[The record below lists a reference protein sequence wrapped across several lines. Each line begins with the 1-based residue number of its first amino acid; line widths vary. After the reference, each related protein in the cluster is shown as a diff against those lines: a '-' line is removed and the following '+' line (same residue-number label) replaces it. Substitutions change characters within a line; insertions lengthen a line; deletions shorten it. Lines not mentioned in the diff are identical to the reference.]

1 MNKSTCHICLQPL
14 GVSEGLFHASCCKKL
29 FGSSRPPV
37 FPYAWKELNELAEK
51 IVRQHVT
58 VPGVQPKLSM
68 HLERGG
74 SRQDSRLTL
83 VGLEGGYILKP
94 PVAEYPQMTELEHV
108 TMRMARCCGIATAEC
123 GLIPLDD
130 GQLAFIT
137 KRMDRDG
144 GNKLHMEDMCQLT
157 DRLTEQKYRGSMEQ
171 VGKAVLRYCDNSLFD
186 ALRLFEVAVFCF
198 LTGNSDMHLKNFSLF
213 YQLGGTVG
221 LSPAYDLLPTQLLL
235 PEDEEESALT
245 VNGRKKHLDRNDF
258 MRLSESLRL
267 TEKQASNT
275 FDRFAA
281 NLDAVLQTLGEGFCS
296 LEMKERYTAL
306 IQRRAESLGSSPLK
320 LG

>member
-1 MNKSTCHICLQPL
+1 MNKSTCYICLQSL
-14 GVSEGLFHASCCKKL
+14 EGGEGLYHDSCCKKL

-51 IVRQHVT
+51 IIRQHVT
-58 VPGVQPKLSM
+58 IPGVQPKLSL

-74 SRQDSRLTL
+74 RRQDSRLTL
-83 VGLEGGYILKP
+83 VGLESGYILKP
-94 PVAEYPQMTELEHV
+94 PVVEYPEMPELEHV
-108 TMRMARCCGIATAEC
+108 TMRMARCFGIATVEC

-144 GNKLHMEDMCQLT
+144 SNKLHMEDMCQLT

-186 ALRLFEVAVFCF
+186 ALRFFEVAVLCF
-198 LTGNSDMHLKNFSLF
+198 LTGNSDMHLKNFSLL
-213 YQLGGTVG
+213 YHPDGSVE

-245 VNGRKKHLDRNDF
+245 VNGRKKHLGRNDF
-258 MRLSESLRL
+258 MQLAESLRL

-275 FDRFAA
+275 FDRFSA
-281 NLDAVLQTLGEGFCS
+281 NLYAALKIMEKGFCS
-296 LEMKERYTAL
+296 TNMKEHYKAL
-306 IQRRAESLGSSPLK
+306 IQKRAECLEM
-320 LG
+320 

>member
-14 GVSEGLFHASCCKKL
+14 EDTQGLYHASCCKKL
-29 FGSSRPPV
+29 FGSSRPPI

-68 HLERGG
+68 HLERDGR
-74 SRQDSRLTL
+74 SQHSKLTL

-94 PVAEYPQMTELEHV
+94 PVIQYPEMPELEHV
-108 TMRMARCCGIATAEC
+108 TMHMAGSFGVATAEC

-137 KRMDRDG
+137 RRMDRENG
-144 GNKLHMEDMCQLT
+144 TTLHMEDMCQLT

-171 VGKAVLRYCDNSLFD
+171 VGRAVLRHCDNSLFD
-186 ALRLFEVAVFCF
+186 ALRFFEVAIFCF
-198 LTGNSDMHLKNFSLF
+198 LTGNSDMHLKNFSVL
-213 YQLGGTVG
+213 YSPGGTVK

-235 PEDEEESALT
+235 PEDKEDSALT
-245 VNGRKKHLDRNDF
+245 VNGRRRHLGRNDF
-258 MRLSESLRL
+258 MRLAESLHL
-267 TEKQASNT
+267 TQTQASNT

-281 NLDAVLQTLGEGFCS
+281 NLDSSLRIMEKGLCS
-296 LEMKERYTAL
+296 QNVKKRYRIL
-306 IQRRAESLGSSPLK
+306 LCKRAERLGV
-320 LG
+320 